1 VAQPARRLAGRRPAA
16 AARPAPRGALNARWL
31 RLAAVAALVAAALI
45 IGRAT
50 GLDDA
55 LSRDALREAVGRAGV
70 WGAPL
75 YVGAFAL
82 GLLLHVPAAGIA
94 FVAVAVAAY
103 DRVGGGILAYAGAVT
118 GVLVSFA
125 VVRAVGG
132 RPLAGLEHRLARKV
146 MARLEARPLLT
157 VIVLRTLFFAGAPV
171 NYALA
176 LSPLRAR
183 DYVVGSALG
192 MVGPVATLALFF
204 DLLLA

>member
-1 VAQPARRLAGRRPAA
+1 
-16 AARPAPRGALNARWL
+16 
-31 RLAAVAALVAAALI
+31 
-45 IGRAT
+45 
-50 GLDDA
+50 
-55 LSRDALREAVGRAGV
+55 VGRAGP
-70 WGAPL
+70 WGPAL

-103 DRVGGGILAYAGAVT
+103 DRLNGGLLAYVGSLI

-125 VVRAVGG
+125 IVRGVGG
-132 RPLAGLEHRLARKV
+132 KPLAGLENDTARKV

-157 VIVLRTLFFAGAPV
+157 VIVLRALFFAGAPV

-183 DYVVGSALG
+183 DYVVGSAVG
-192 MVGPVATLALFF
+192 MIGPVVTLTLLFGIVF
-204 DLLLA
+204 D